1 MSATP
6 SCLVAFS
13 STGQSRQIATR
24 AWIPEGPSR
33 SQTVACVSLP
43 ILTTPRARFSLRLLR
58 QTRSALPPNSGS
70 RAYLSSVPLATWHP
84 TGFASS
90 ASLAENRG
98 AQTTRPKCAR
108 NARPL
113 SRESPHRGITA
124 VGVVRFF
131 VRLAHPRSRRCE
143 IFATI
148 LPW

>member
-13 STGQSRQIATR
+13 STGQSRQIATQ

-43 ILTTPRARFSLRLLR
+43 ILTTPRAQFSLKLQL

-98 AQTTRPKCAR
+98 AQMTQPKFAR
-108 NARPL
+108 SARPL
-113 SRESPHRGITA
+113 STAPSIGGITA

-143 IFATI
+143 IFAMI

>member
-1 MSATP
+1 MSAIQ

-13 STGQSRQIATR
+13 STGQTRQIATR
-24 AWIPEGPSR
+24 AWIPVGPSR

-43 ILTTPRARFSLRLLR
+43 ILTTPRARFSLKLLL
-58 QTRSALPPNSGS
+58 QTRSALLRNSGS
-70 RAYLSSVPLATWHP
+70 RAYLSRVRRVTWHP

-98 AQTTRPKCAR
+98 AQTTSPNFAR
-108 NARPL
+108 IARLL
-113 SRESPHRGITA
+113 STAPSIEGITA

-131 VRLAHPRSRRCE
+131 VRLARPRSRRCE

-148 LPW
+148 PPW